1 MIFGLFKSKEARDI
15 DKAKKFLK
23 KALDNAK
30 AIVLI
35 DTKHHPEQILDLAV
49 MFNDNNLKGIN
60 IMYRTAKDNNWP
72 EEFDDELEM
81 HIKFNDYNIKECFP
95 KYVLSKKDYK
105 KFEEVMQNA
114 LLGKFGEY
122 KGV

>member
-1 MIFGLFKSKEARDI
+1 MFIAFLFILIFFAQLFSLPPTKSP
-15 DKAKKFLK
+15 LC
-23 KALDNAK
+23 AK

-49 MFNDNNLKGIN
+49 MFNNNNLKGIN

>member
-49 MFNDNNLKGIN
+49 MFNKQIIISTHDERFYNLFK
-60 IMYRTAKDNNWP
+60 AKAP
-72 EEFDDELEM
+72 RIISKFLELES
-81 HIKFNDYNIKECFP
+81 H
-95 KYVLSKKDYK
+95 
-105 KFEEVMQNA
+105 
-114 LLGKFGEY
+114 GKVKSGL
-122 KGV
+122 